1 MPVSVSK
8 LSRSLSEYLNRA
20 AYGSERIVIT
30 SRGNPK
36 AAIVSID
43 DLRRLQGLERVD
55 TDHVAQRSWDMDESL
70 EDRESKKAELAIP

>member
-20 AYGSERIVIT
+20 AYGAERIVVT

-36 AAIVSID
+36 AAIISID
-43 DLRRLQGLERVD
+43 DLRRLQDIEGWD
-55 TDHVAQRSWDMDESL
+55 TEDLQDE
-70 EDRESKKAELAIP
+70 RESAPAELAAVG